1 MGFTDGND
9 GDNEVLDLMVVLEG
23 GCLVSQCGL
32 CLVSNRDTVLRF
44 SWSLMSKMIVF
55 YLFPYLWS
63 DATLI
68 QVT

>member
-44 SWSLMSKMIVF
+44 SVESDVKDDCFLFVSLPVERCNVNS
-55 YLFPYLWS
+55 
-63 DATLI
+63 T
-68 QVT
+68 